1 MQPWELQLLR
11 LTTALRTQLLE
22 SLSDADLAFS
32 LPGNPPL
39 GDLCKDIGDTEQ
51 AYIDSFRTRKLLW
64 DATNEEPGL
73 ARSVERLR
81 AWYARLDPELEAAL
95 ADIPE
100 EEFRDGRIDR
110 GEGFMMPIGSQFH
123 TYREAILIF
132 CAKADVYLR
141 AMGKHRGEQWE
152 DWIG

>member
-11 LTTALRTQLLE
+11 LTTALRTSLLASITDE
-22 SLSDADLAFS
+22 ELTFA

-51 AYIDSFRTRKLLW
+51 AYLDSFRTRRLVW
-64 DATNEEPGL
+64 DAKNEEPGL
-73 ARSVERLR
+73 DRSVERLQ
-81 AWYARLDPELEAAL
+81 AWYARMDAELETAL
-95 ADIPE
+95 QAIPE
-100 EEFRDGRIDR
+100 DEFRDGRIDR

-132 CAKADVYLR
+132 SAKADVYLR